1 MVVAYPQPR
10 RIAGRRNRNRRGQ
23 GFFTTSYFLAEA
35 MSPSDKDLG
44 LYVHVPFC
52 RRRCHFCAFYLE
64 IAQPDPMALFHSAL
78 TQEISLHRRQESLD
92 GRCLQ
97 SIYFG
102 GGTPTSLPADQLAAV
117 LTLIRATWPTDDTA
131 ELTVE
136 AHPSSVTVRDLTVLA
151 DAGFNRISFGAESM
165 VDKDF
170 ASIGRFGRVQDTA
183 DAVQAARLAGFTN
196 INLDLM
202 YGLPGQSLRDWIGT
216 LESLITLAPS
226 HISCYALT
234 IEEGTRLAQDIA
246 RNLISPPDDMLQI
259 DMEAAAERFLA
270 EAGFSRYE
278 ISNYAKS
285 GYVCRHNL
293 LYWTGGE
300 YLGLGPSAQSYLRG
314 IRFGN
319 VADLG
324 AYASCLNGDRL
335 PMTDRTILSTS
346 ERQRDALVFG
356 LRLLR
361 GVPRKTITVAERDR
375 QIDELIAKG
384 LLDADHDLVR
394 LTSLGR
400 RYADTVAEQLF

>member
-1 MVVAYPQPR
+1 
-10 RIAGRRNRNRRGQ
+10 
-23 GFFTTSYFLAEA
+23 
-35 MSPSDKDLG
+35 MSPSDEDLG
-44 LYVHVPFC
+44 LYVHIPFC

-64 IAQPDPMALFHSAL
+64 IARSDRIALFHSAL
-78 TQEISLHRRQESLD
+78 VQEIALYRRQGLLN
-92 GRCLQ
+92 GRSLQ

-102 GGTPTSLPADQLAAV
+102 GGTPTSLSADQLAAL
-117 LTLIRATWPTDDTA
+117 LTLIRTTWPTDSTA
-131 ELTVE
+131 EITVE
-136 AHPSSVTVRDLTVLA
+136 AHPSSVTVRDLTTLA

-165 VDKDF
+165 EDKDF
-170 ASIGRFGRVQDTA
+170 ASIGRFGQVQDTA
-183 DAVQAARLAGFTN
+183 AAVQAARCAGFRN

-202 YGLPGQSLRDWIGT
+202 YGLPGQSLQDWIRT
-216 LESLITLAPS
+216 LESLMTLAPS

-246 RNLISPPDDMLQI
+246 RDLALPPDEMLQI
-259 DMEAAAERFLA
+259 DMESVAEHFLA

-278 ISNYAKS
+278 ISNYAKPD
-285 GYVCRHNL
+285 YACRHNL

-300 YLGLGPSAQSYLRG
+300 YLGLGPSAQSYLHG

-319 VADLG
+319 VADLE
-324 AYASCLNGDRL
+324 AYAACLNDNRL
-335 PMTDRTILSTS
+335 PMTDRTILSAS

-361 GVPRKTITVAERDR
+361 GVPRKAITAAERDH
-375 QIDELIAKG
+375 QIDELISKG
-384 LLDADHDLVR
+384 LLDGDHDRVR